1 VRNIRQFRY
10 VYEGLPRYLGAY
22 EKSTS
27 VTLGSLGAQR
37 QSVQDRDPRKFR
49 RTNEAVQKTRL
60 RGVTPNS
67 SVELVQTVQ
76 ERDWEKFRRTKHDSS
91 P

>member
-1 VRNIRQFRY
+1 MRKVQ
-10 VYEGLPRYLGAY
+10 A
-22 EKSTS
+22 
-27 VTLGSLGAQR
+27 VTLGSLGILR
-37 QSVQDRDPRKFR
+37 RVVQDRDPRKFR

-67 SVELVQTVQ
+67 SVELVQAVQ
-76 ERDWEKFRRTKHDSS
+76 LREWEKFRRTKRDSS